1 MSRARIY
8 GYIVCIISVVL
19 GYLFF
24 KHAFYSLTG
33 FNNISITGLDNYSYY
48 AITIPI
54 ALVTISVLCLGLWIG
69 WTIISIRVVPPM
81 PEIGEKKDFAKFK
94 AFLLCLFVLF
104 LIVFF
109 IYGIYIHSFWA
120 LAIPAAIITIVI
132 LGMIF
137 WVGIAIITTRSTLPK
152 KTVDQ

>member
-1 MSRARIY
+1 MSRAKVY

-19 GYLFF
+19 GYLYF
-24 KHAFYSLTG
+24 KHAFYNFTG
-33 FNNISITGLDNYSYY
+33 FNNLSITDLSNYSYY

-54 ALVTISVLCLGLWIG
+54 ALVTISVLCLGIWIG
-69 WTIISIRVVPPM
+69 WTIISIKVVPPM

-94 AFLLCLFVLF
+94 AFLLCIFTLF
-104 LIVFF
+104 LIVLFL
-109 IYGIYIHSFWA
+109 YGIYIQSFWA
-120 LAIPAAIITIVI
+120 LAVPASIITIVI

-152 KTVDQ
+152 KTED